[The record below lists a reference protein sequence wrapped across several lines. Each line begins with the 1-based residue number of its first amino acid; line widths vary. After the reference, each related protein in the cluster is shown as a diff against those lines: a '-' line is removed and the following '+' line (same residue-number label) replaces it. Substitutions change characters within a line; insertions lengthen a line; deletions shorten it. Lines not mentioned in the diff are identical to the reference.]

1 MSHVTVSNC
10 TTGDVRLVN
19 GSTQYEGRVEIC
31 MNEVWGSV
39 CDNSWDSSSYASVI
53 CKQLGY
59 QGKFSTFIHCSV
71 FVFYVFVIYLGG
83 IPLSHSHFGPGN
95 GPIHIYYTNCYKR
108 TNLLSCQL
116 TRVPYIYYRRYCNN
130 YREAGVRCECEW
142 KHKLSSFYLF
152 NFTFS
157 SLY

>member
-39 CDNSWDSSSYASVI
+39 CDNNWDSNDASVI

-59 QGKFSTFIHCSV
+59 QGKLSTFIHWSILC
-71 FVFYVFVIYLGG
+71 FMYL
-83 IPLSHSHFGPGN
+83 
-95 GPIHIYYTNCYKR
+95 
-108 TNLLSCQL
+108 
-116 TRVPYIYYRRYCNN
+116 
-130 YREAGVRCECEW
+130 
-142 KHKLSSFYLF
+142 
-152 NFTFS
+152 
-157 SLY
+157 